1 MPGSFT
7 RESGAT
13 GMHDLL
19 AAHPDV
25 DAVFAANDL
34 MALGALT
41 VLRAEGRRVPEDVA
55 LIGFDDIEITQHSEP
70 PLTTIRQPVAE
81 VAREMTREV
90 LRQIDGL
97 APAGPCVL
105 EPILVERGTV

>member
-13 GMHDLL
+13 GMRELL